1 MPSEDATGSVAV
13 ALHRRVRLGMR
24 VPANW
29 LQLLRFGVVGG
40 SGFVVNL
47 AIFALV
53 HGLLGTG
60 YTVAAVVAWVVAVTN
75 NFLLNRSWT
84 FRAREG
90 RAAFQGSR
98 FFVVS
103 LAAFLVQLVLLRL
116 LVEGGAPVL
125 AAQAVAIALATPVNF
140 AGNKLWSFAR

>member
-1 MPSEDATGSVAV
+1 MSREDATGSVAV
-13 ALHRRVRLGMR
+13 PLHRRVRVGLR

-40 SGFVVNL
+40 SGVVVNL
-47 AIFALV
+47 AVFALV
-53 HGLLGTG
+53 HGILEAG
-60 YTVAAVVAWVVAVTN
+60 YTVAAVVAWTIAVCN

-98 FFVVS
+98 FLGVS
-103 LAAFLVQLVLLRL
+103 LAAFAVQLGLLRL
-116 LVEGGAPVL
+116 LVEGGAPAL
-125 AAQAVAIALATPVNF
+125 AAQAVAIGLATPVNF
-140 AGNKLWSFAR
+140 VGNKLWSFGR